1 MAIKQVAARTE
12 GDMYQG
18 LFFWKHAAA
27 LLRPHTKVQRVVL
40 EHDPAS
46 GADDVAV
53 FYEPPGID
61 AGGWKCTADFY
72 QIKYHVDRR
81 DTYSSETLI
90 ATPKS
95 TRSSILQRL
104 SSAYQSMS
112 GEHPGLRINLA
123 SNWTWAADDP
133 LAKSLR
139 ENDGSLPDEF
149 FAGSSKSRLGLIREK
164 WRRHL
169 ALQKSQFHGFCQAL
183 RLQVNHFGRRDFREL
198 VHQSLEV
205 SGLVIPDR
213 AVVSDQ
219 YDSLTQQLIV
229 NGIHDFDRETFQSL
243 CQQEGLMCPARMP
256 SPARP
261 PVIAIRSY
269 MRFAERI
276 EDEAQ
281 EFVCVSEHF
290 EGRHPRAG
298 SSWRAAAD
306 KTEAYFADPER
317 RSRLVKQETHILLE
331 CHSSLAF
338 FAGYE
343 LSRNS
348 GCQVYP
354 IQKPGRTLWKPSTLP
369 STPSTLWCRDD
380 VPLAPEAV
388 DTAVALSVSHDIAD
402 QVLAFL
408 AGPDTPKVQR
418 LVTYQPTTGV
428 SAASIVDAN
437 HAVQL
442 ATSLV
447 GLWRSLVRPKARI
460 HLFASAPNGFLFFL
474 GQFRQAL
481 GPLALYEFDLDQ
493 SRASTY
499 EVSLLLPR

>member
-53 FYEPPGID
+53 YYEAPGID
-61 AGGWKCTADFY
+61 AGGRKCTADFF

-90 ATPKS
+90 ATPKKAH
-95 TRSSILQRL
+95 SSILQRL

-112 GEHPGLRINLA
+112 GEHPDLRINLA
-123 SNWTWAADDP
+123 SNWSWAPDDP
-133 LAKSLR
+133 LAKYLR
-139 ENDGSLPDEF
+139 ESDGSLPDEF
-149 FAGSSKSRLGLIREK
+149 LASSPRSRLGLIREK

-169 ALQKSQFHGFCQAL
+169 ALQESQFHGFCQAL
-183 RLQVNHFGRRDFREL
+183 HLKVDHFGRRDFREL
-198 VHQSLEV
+198 VHRSLEV

-229 NGIHDFDRETFQSL
+229 NGIHDFNRETFQSL
-243 CQQEGLMCPARMP
+243 CQKEGLVRPVEP
-256 SPARP
+256 HPTARP
-261 PVIAIRSY
+261 PMIAIRSY

-281 EFVCVSEHF
+281 EFVCVSENF
-290 EGRHPRAG
+290 EGRHPRTDN
-298 SSWRAAAD
+298 SWRVAAD
-306 KTEAYFADPER
+306 KTGAYFADPER
-317 RSRLVKQETHILLE
+317 RSRLAKQETHILLE

-348 GCQVYP
+348 GCQIYP

-369 STPSTLWCRDD
+369 STPGTLWQRDD
-380 VPLAPEAV
+380 VTLAAQAV

-402 QVLAFL
+402 QVLDYL
-408 AGPDTPKVQR
+408 AGPGAPTVQR

-437 HAVQL
+437 HAVHL

-493 SRASTY
+493 TRASTY
-499 EVSLLLPR
+499 EVSLLLPS